1 MSEPFSQPEE
11 AHIHPSQI
19 KDTVQD
25 THTQISA
32 LQEQIERVAGV
43 SAQIT
48 AITRQTNLLAL
59 NATIEAARAGEFG
72 KGFSVV
78 AGEVK
83 ALAGQ
88 TSEATEKIAEILETL
103 NQQAE
108 KLSKNSTDLVEY
120 FTPSAESA

>member
-1 MSEPFSQPEE
+1 MSDPALQHAQAYSHSSEIVSTVEE
-11 AHIHPSQI
+11 
-19 KDTVQD
+19 
-25 THTQISA
+25 THSEISA

-88 TSEATEKIAEILETL
+88 TSEATEKITEILDIL
-103 NQQAE
+103 NQQVE

-120 FTPSAESA
+120 FAAPSEEA